1 MPSASSRPR
10 RMRWVSRLQSTES
23 ATADNK
29 KPRNAGLF
37 YQYKRQIRIEDALD
51 AKDPFCG
58 LKEVK
63 NRA

>member
-1 MPSASSRPR
+1 
-10 RMRWVSRLQSTES
+10 MRWVSRLPSTES
-23 ATADNK
+23 AILDNK

-51 AKDPFCG
+51 AKDPFYD